1 MIKIAFRAADL
12 QALEYE
18 RYHPPHPRVQRKM
31 EALGLKS
38 QALPHP
44 EICRLTGIGG
54 DPLRRYLRAY
64 QAGGIERLKEVQFY
78 RPQSDLAAHRES
90 LETYFRKK
98 PPASIKEA
106 MAKIEELTGI
116 RRSENRV
123 REYLKSI
130 GLKRY
135 KVGLIPAKADVDQQE
150 EFKKKSLNPG
160 WKKPKRDGGRSSL
173 SMPLT
178 LSSIPYW
185 GFSGPLPGCS
195 CRPNRVESD
204 SRSWGR

>member
-1 MIKIAFRAADL
+1 MIKIAFRAADI

-18 RYHPPHPRVQRKM
+18 RYHHPHPRVQRKM
-31 EALGLKS
+31 EALWLKS
-38 QALPHP
+38 QALPHK

-54 DPLRRYLRAY
+54 DTLRRYLRAY
-64 QAGGIERLKEVQFY
+64 QAGGIDELKAIQFY
-78 RPQSDLAAHRES
+78 RPQSDLAAHQAT
-90 LETYFRKK
+90 LETYFRKH

-123 REYLKSI
+123 RQYLKSI

-135 KVGLIPAKADVDQQE
+135 KVGLIPAKADVDEQE
-150 EFKKKSLNPG
+150 EFKKKNLNPG
-160 WKKPKRDGGRSSL
+160 WKKRKPGSGTSSL
-173 SMPLT
+173 WMPPT

-185 GFSGPLPGCS
+185 ASSGPLPGS
-195 CRPNRVESD
+195 FCRPNRVESV
-204 SRSWGR
+204 SMS

>member
-12 QALEYE
+12 QALGYE

-116 RRSENRV
+116 RRSENRG

-135 KVGLIPAKADVDQQE
+135 KVGLIPAKADGDQQE
-150 EFKKKSLNPG
+150 EFKKKA
-160 WKKPKRDGGRSSL
+160 
-173 SMPLT
+173 
-178 LSSIPYW
+178 
-185 GFSGPLPGCS
+185 
-195 CRPNRVESD
+195 
-204 SRSWGR
+204 

>member
-12 QALEYE
+12 QALAYE
-18 RYHPPHPRVQRKM
+18 RYHPPYPRVQRKM

-130 GLKRY
+130 GLKGY
-135 KVGLIPAKADVDQQE
+135 KVGLIPAKADGDQQE
-150 EFKKKSLNPG
+150 EFKKKA
-160 WKKPKRDGGRSSL
+160 
-173 SMPLT
+173 
-178 LSSIPYW
+178 
-185 GFSGPLPGCS
+185 
-195 CRPNRVESD
+195 
-204 SRSWGR
+204 